1 MQRISGPTAPNRR
14 FVAEDPLAS
23 QPGTIITAEWL
34 NSVQEELANLLEKA
48 GVPLD
53 ASNTSQLHELLNGRQ
68 AAFATPAD
76 LRPATGDTIEGD
88 ILAACDTPDGTFLST
103 SDGSA
108 YLCAGGHLTRIM
120 SPLDGNTVSWATMR
134 LDGSRVIRA
143 QFVNGAFRFDDWI
156 HTPGWADLDIGSG
169 GNFAFGNLAGA
180 SSHGFIGVEQSLAST
195 FNPRA
200 SAEFVAGWLVS
211 AKHLVVVRRLFDDEA
226 QADSLQIA
234 IYWIAANTQTECIV
248 HTENLQSGIGGQY
261 EFPTKTWLN
270 RRTVGLRTPDSED
283 SSVVSCHVVLP
294 TSVGGDRTARLVTF
308 DIDDANLAASN
319 LTTATLDCA
328 TGGTIE
334 ISTADWTPGL
344 DLIPCGNAFTLIL
357 ERLGGRLTCVFQ
369 RGTTQMIEVA
379 DLSGGADLGMPAR
392 ILGGVGSGKS
402 LQGSALIAF
411 EREGHLVLARATLNP
426 LKPPAIEELWSFDA
440 LLATRRVD
448 MGELVGSKAAGRF
461 DACLARFTG
470 ANANASDGLAI
481 YLWGLCLSSRTPEWG
496 PWTTRLCPPVKILGS
511 NEGRVTALAVS
522 LSHATAGDWERLNA
536 SASLCVSPPA

>member
-68 AAFATPAD
+68 AALAAPAD

-88 ILAACDTPDGTFLST
+88 ILAACDTPDGTFVST

-108 YLCAGGHLTRIM
+108 FLCSGGHLTRVM
-120 SPLDGNTVSWATMR
+120 SPLDGDTVSWATMR
-134 LDGSRVIRA
+134 LDGSRVYRA
-143 QFVNGAFRFDDWI
+143 QLAGGLFRFDSWVLS
-156 HTPGWADLDIGSG
+156 PGWADLDIGNGS
-169 GNFAFGNLAGA
+169 NFAYGNLANA
-180 SSHGFIGVEQSLAST
+180 SSHSFIGIEQSLAST

-200 SAEFVAGWLVS
+200 TSEFIAGWLVS
-211 AKHLVVVRRLFDDEA
+211 NKHLVVVRRLFDDES

-234 IYWIAANTQTECIV
+234 VYWIAATSQCDRVV
-248 HTENLQSGIGGQY
+248 HTENLQSGGGGQY
-261 EFPTKTWLN
+261 AFPNPTWLT
-270 RRTVGLRTPDSED
+270 RRTLGLRAPASEGDST
-283 SSVVSCHVVLP
+283 VACQVILP

-344 DLIPCGNAFTLIL
+344 DLIPCGDAHTLVC
-357 ERLGGRLTCVFQ
+357 ERLGGRLTSVSWHVGSTP
-369 RGTTQMIEVA
+369 RIESV
-379 DLSGGADLGMPAR
+379 DLPGGADLGMPAR
-392 ILGGVGSGKS
+392 ILGAISSG
-402 LQGSALIAF
+402 QGAAIIVF
-411 EREGHLVLARATLNP
+411 EREGRLVLARATLDS
-426 LKPPAIEELWSFDA
+426 LKPPALEELWSMHVDF
-440 LLATRRVD
+440 ATRRVD

-522 LSHATAGDWERLNA
+522 LSHATAGDWEKLNA
-536 SASLCVSPPA
+536 STSLCVSPPT